1 MSRGIKRMKL
11 IKEKYS
17 KKLQT
22 KCQDCKEILP
32 KDNKHHWR
40 CHKCWTEYQ
49 ESRGNTANNILGV

>member
-1 MSRGIKRMKL
+1 MKL